1 MDNHIGTPL
10 ALLGKRL
17 RRRGSGVTLSNVKG
31 SSPLFFRFLEGA
43 FNLAP
48 KNTLLSGTARLLTRS
63 DQPASLVI
71 IVVVIV
77 IVVIVLIIVV
87 IIVVIVV
94 AIVVIIL
101 TAIIIVVIIT
111 VVILAIIVVTAAAGI
126 IHAAVV

>member
-1 MDNHIGTPL
+1 VDSHVRMPL
-10 ALLGKRL
+10 ALLGIRL
-17 RRRGSGVTLSNVKG
+17 RRCGMGVTLSNVKG
-31 SSPLFFRFLEGA
+31 PSPLFFRFRKGA
-43 FNLAP
+43 SNLAP
-48 KNTLLSGTARLLTRS
+48 KNTLLSGTARLLIRS

-71 IVVVIV
+71 IV
-77 IVVIVLIIVV
+77 VVIVLIIVV

-111 VVILAIIVVTAAAGI
+111 VVILAIIVVTAAAAGI